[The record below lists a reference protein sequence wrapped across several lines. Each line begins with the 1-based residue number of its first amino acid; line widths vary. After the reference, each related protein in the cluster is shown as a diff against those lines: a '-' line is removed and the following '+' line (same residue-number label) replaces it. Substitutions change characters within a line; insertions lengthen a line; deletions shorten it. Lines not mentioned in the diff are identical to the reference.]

1 MAFRLANVNGRAT
14 LLPADFDLGSTRGVD
29 VDRASNGA
37 LGPEPMAAIER
48 FADLHALVGSDPDVD
63 VDPAAVGC
71 PVPTPRQVIAIGL
84 NYRSHAEESGMPIP
98 QVPMVYTKFP
108 SSICG
113 PTSIIELP
121 TSSVDWEAEMVAVI
135 GRGGRDIAEAN
146 ALDHVAGLTGGQD
159 ISERAVQFA
168 SAQPQFSMGKSFATF
183 GPIGPAIVSLDA
195 LADAGDI
202 ELWCELDGER
212 MQHGRTSDLIFG
224 LPALVAYLSSICELY
239 PGDLIFTGTP
249 AGVGFTRQPARF
261 LADGELLVSH
271 FEGIGTLR
279 NPVRRP

>member
-1 MAFRLANVNGRAT
+1 MANLSSLS
-14 LLPADFDLGSTRGVD
+14 LLS
-29 VDRASNGA
+29 
-37 LGPEPMAAIER
+37 
-48 FADLHALVGSDPDVD
+48 ALVLLLS
-63 VDPAAVGC
+63 AATSVAAAG
-71 PVPTPRQVIAIGL
+71 PVRPNIVLIFT
-84 NYRSHAEESGMPIP
+84 
-98 QVPMVYTKFP
+98 
-108 SSICG
+108 
-113 PTSIIELP
+113 
-121 TSSVDWEAEMVAVI
+121 D
-135 GRGGRDIAEAN
+135 D
-146 ALDHVAGLTGGQD
+146 
-159 ISERAVQFA
+159 
-168 SAQPQFSMGKSFATF
+168 QPQFSMGKSFATF